1 MPTAVFA
8 FATGELCARG
18 TSVAHFGAEVSA
30 QEAMTKMVRELAHDE
45 TGASMAEYAML
56 LALIAVA
63 TIGAVQALRNQII
76 SVFNTSASTI
86 GSAQ

>member
-1 MPTAVFA
+1 MRNFI
-8 FATGELCARG
+8 
-18 TSVAHFGAEVSA
+18 
-30 QEAMTKMVRELAHDE
+30 QDE

-76 SVFNTSASTI
+76 SVFNTSASTLS
-86 GSAQ
+86 SAK